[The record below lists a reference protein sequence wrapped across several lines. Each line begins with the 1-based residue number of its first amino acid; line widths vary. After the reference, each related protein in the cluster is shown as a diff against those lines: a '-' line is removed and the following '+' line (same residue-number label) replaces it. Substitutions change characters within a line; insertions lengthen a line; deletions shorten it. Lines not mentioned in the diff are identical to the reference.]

1 MNKILGRLTMTRQ
14 TREQLLTGLNQALRK
29 VSAQSVL
36 LSASVAR
43 LAGLN
48 STDLECLDLLLL
60 SGPTTAGALAAHTGL
75 TTGAITAVIDRM
87 ERAGFAR
94 RHRDPRDRRRVLV
107 EALPRYVQ
115 EIGQLYRPLAQSTE
129 QLHREYDDRQLT
141 VVVDY
146 LTRAFGLAAEH
157 VNWLQTQRPLARR
170 ASARKP
176 RRAPAPRTAAP
187 PAAASQP
194 LSERLGGVPRARTTG
209 QTSKWSRIAS
219 SDSERSRARR

>member
-1 MNKILGRLTMTRQ
+1 MARQ
-14 TREQLLTGLNQALRK
+14 TREQLLTSLNQALRK

-36 LSASVAR
+36 LSDSVAR

-94 RHRDPRDRRRVLV
+94 RHRDPGDRRRVLV

-129 QLHREYDDRQLT
+129 QLHREYDDRQLA

-170 ASARKP
+170 AAAARKS
-176 RRAPAPRTAAP
+176 RRAPVPRPVALPDAAT
-187 PAAASQP
+187 QP
-194 LSERLGGVPRARTTG
+194 LAERHGVPRARTTG
-209 QTSKWSRIAS
+209 QTSKWSRIVS
-219 SDSERSRARR
+219 PDSERSRARR